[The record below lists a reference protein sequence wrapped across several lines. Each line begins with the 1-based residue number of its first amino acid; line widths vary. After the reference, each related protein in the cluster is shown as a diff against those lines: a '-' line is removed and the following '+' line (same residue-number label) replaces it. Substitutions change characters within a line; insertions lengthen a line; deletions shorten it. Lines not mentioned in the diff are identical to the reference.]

1 MEKFLSNLL
10 EGNTLPVFS
19 AFVLGLMT
27 AISPC
32 PLATNITAIGY
43 ISRDVSNKN
52 KVFINGLI
60 YTAGRTITYVSL
72 AVIIYLGADR
82 LRISGFFQQYGE
94 RVLGPLL
101 IILGIFLLGIIKI
114 NFPTLSRITGKYKK
128 KGIRNYRDVLFL
140 GILFALAFCPYSG
153 VLFFGMLV
161 PLMFTKSSAFLL
173 PLIYAVATGI
183 PVIIIAWL
191 LAFAISGIGKFYN
204 RLRNFELWFRKAVAA
219 LFIIT
224 GLYYVLS
231 IYT

>member
-1 MEKFLSNLL
+1 MEKLLSNLL

-43 ISRDVSNKN
+43 IGREISNKN

-72 AVIIYLGADR
+72 AVIIYLGADQF
-82 LRISGFFQQYGE
+82 RISGFFQQYGE
-94 RVLGPLL
+94 RFLGPLL

-114 NFPTLSRITGKYKK
+114 NFPSLDRITVKYGKKV
-128 KGIRNYRDVLFL
+128 IRNYRDVLFL

-153 VLFFGMLV
+153 VLFFGMLI
-161 PLMFTKSSAFLL
+161 PLMISKSSLMLL
-173 PLIYAVATGI
+173 PFIYAVATGI

-191 LAFAISGIGKFYN
+191 LAFAISGIGKFYS
-204 RLRNFELWFRKAVAA
+204 RLKNFELWFRKAVAI

-224 GLYYVLS
+224 GTYYLIS
-231 IYT
+231 IYA

>member
-1 MEKFLSNLL
+1 MEKLLSNLL

-32 PLATNITAIGY
+32 PLATNITAVGY
-43 ISRDVSNKN
+43 IGREISNKN
-52 KVFINGLI
+52 KVFINGLV

-72 AVIIYLGADR
+72 AVIIYMGADR
-82 LRISGFFQQYGE
+82 FRISGLFQQYGE
-94 RVLGPLL
+94 KLLGPLL
-101 IILGIFLLGIIKI
+101 IISGIFLLGIIKI
-114 NFPTLSRITGKYKK
+114 NFPSLNRITGKYEK

-153 VLFFGMLV
+153 VLFFGMLI
-161 PLMFTKSSAFLL
+161 PLMISKSSIMVL
-173 PLIYAVATGI
+173 PFIYAMATGI

-191 LAFAISGIGKFYN
+191 LAYAISGVGIFYN
-204 RLRNFELWFRKAVAA
+204 RLKNFELWFRKAVAA

-224 GLYYVLS
+224 GIYYVLS
-231 IYT
+231 IYA

>member
-1 MEKFLSNLL
+1 MEKLLSNLL
-10 EGNTLPVFS
+10 ESNTLPVFS

-43 ISRDVSNKN
+43 IGRGISNKN

-60 YTAGRTITYVSL
+60 YTAGRAITYVSL
-72 AVIIYLGADR
+72 AVIIYLGANR
-82 LRISGFFQQYGE
+82 FRISGLFQQYGE
-94 RVLGPLL
+94 KFLGPLL
-101 IILGIFLLGIIKI
+101 IILGILLLGIIKI
-114 NFPTLSRITGKYKK
+114 NFPSLNHLTGKYEK

-153 VLFFGMLV
+153 VLFFGMLM
-161 PLMFTKSSAFLL
+161 PLMISKSSVILL
-173 PLIYAVATGI
+173 PFIYAVATGI
-183 PVIIIAWL
+183 PVIIIAWS
-191 LAFAISGIGKFYN
+191 LAFAISGIGKFYS
-204 RLRNFELWFRKAVAA
+204 RLKNFEIWFRKSVAA

-224 GLYYVLS
+224 GIYYILS